1 MTTRVAV
8 IAARVARQG
17 GATPSSS
24 IRACASGRQAWA
36 TDGGLGMSGGQ
47 TWTANGAVASP
58 AARRRTGR
66 QNATT
71 TRALGERGKESRGER
86 MAMKSSKSAT
96 HVSNLNAAAT
106 QELKHWSTTNEAERA
121 ERAATKVF
129 CNRSLNMKRINAI
142 GFDMDYT
149 LAMYKPETFEMMSYS
164 ETKKKLVESYN
175 YPRALLESFEFDPD
189 YMVRGLV
196 VDKKRGNVL
205 KMDRHNYVKVAYH
218 GFTALDTDERLAT
231 YCETSKRQSFDGPEF
246 SALDTLFSMGE
257 AYLFSQL
264 VEAKDSGKHGEFFE
278 RKTFMQMYDE
288 IRAAV
293 DLCHRDGSLKHAVAE
308 NPSKYITKDAD
319 LVPLLKALR
328 ASGKQVFLLTNSLWD
343 YTNVVMNYLI
353 DDNVGDQKN
362 LEWLNLFDVVVTGSA
377 KPGFFANDSAT
388 IFEVDTATGLLHN
401 TDNGA
406 PLTPIGSVSDST
418 HKRALASGL
427 RATGK
432 GPARAYQG
440 GSYTHLHAMLG
451 IEIGSR
457 LLYVGD
463 HIYGDILRAKKE
475 IDWRT
480 MLVVPELAHEIDC
493 LERMKEKPHALRR
506 LRTLRDSLDDQVARH
521 AWLAANAADPKANE
535 EELERARQLSATA
548 RTAHREGMREYH
560 KSFHYVWG
568 QLMKAGSQNSR
579 FAFQVER
586 YACLYT
592 SHVRN
597 LWGYSPE
604 KVFRAPADFSPHDLD
619 TDYDFHDFDAAVLDD
634 PSSMTS

>member
-1 MTTRVAV
+1 MRGARTMTE
-8 IAARVARQG
+8 AR
-17 GATPSSS
+17 
-24 IRACASGRQAWA
+24 
-36 TDGGLGMSGGQ
+36 
-47 TWTANGAVASP
+47 
-58 AARRRTGR
+58 
-66 QNATT
+66 
-71 TRALGERGKESRGER
+71 
-86 MAMKSSKSAT
+86 T
-96 HVSNLNAAAT
+96 HVSNLNAAASA
-106 QELKHWSTTNEAERA
+106 ELKHWSTTNEAERND
-121 ERAATKVF
+121 RAATKVF
-129 CNRSLNMKRINAI
+129 CNRSLNMKRIDAI

-149 LAMYKPETFEMMSYS
+149 LAMYKPETFEMMSYN
-164 ETKKKLVESYN
+164 ETVKKLVGEYG
-175 YPRALLESFEFDPD
+175 YPRALMEKFEFDPN
-189 YMVRGLV
+189 YMVRGLI
-196 VDKKRGNVL
+196 VDKRRGNIL

-218 GFTALDTDERLAT
+218 GFTALDTEERLAT

-246 SALDTLFSMGE
+246 NALDTLFSMGE

-264 VEAKDSGKHGEFFE
+264 VEAKDSGEHAAFFE
-278 RKTFMQMYDE
+278 RKSFIQIFDE
-288 IRAAV
+288 IRASV
-293 DLCHRDGSLKHAVAE
+293 DLCHRDGSLKHAVAAD
-308 NPSKYITKDAD
+308 PGKFISKDD
-319 LVPLLKALR
+319 GLVPLLKAMR

-343 YTNVVMNYLI
+343 YTNVVMNYLV
-353 DDNVGDQKN
+353 DDNVGDAKT
-362 LEWLNLFDVVVTGSA
+362 LEWLGLFDVVITGSA

-406 PLTPIGSVSDST
+406 PLTPIGSVSDVT

-432 GPARAYQG
+432 GPAKVYQG

-451 IEIGSR
+451 IEVGSR

-480 MLVVPELAHEIDC
+480 MLVVPELAHEIEC
-493 LERMKEKPHALRR
+493 LERHREKPHALRS
-506 LRTLRDSLDDQVARH
+506 LRTVRDALDDQVARH
-521 AWLAANAADPKANE
+521 AWLAANANDSSSNE

-560 KSFHYVWG
+560 RGFHYVWG

-619 TDYDFHDFDAAVLDD
+619 TDYDFHDFNAAVLDD
-634 PSSMTS
+634 PSALSMDGEGTA

>member
-1 MTTRVAV
+1 MTE
-8 IAARVARQG
+8 AR
-17 GATPSSS
+17 
-24 IRACASGRQAWA
+24 
-36 TDGGLGMSGGQ
+36 
-47 TWTANGAVASP
+47 
-58 AARRRTGR
+58 
-66 QNATT
+66 
-71 TRALGERGKESRGER
+71 
-86 MAMKSSKSAT
+86 T
-96 HVSNLNAAAT
+96 HVSNLNAAASA
-106 QELKHWSTTNEAERA
+106 ELKHWSTTNEAERND
-121 ERAATKVF
+121 RAATKVF
-129 CNRSLNMKRINAI
+129 CNRSLNMKRIDAI

-149 LAMYKPETFEMMSYS
+149 LAMYKPETFEMMSYN
-164 ETKKKLVESYN
+164 ETVKKLVAEYG
-175 YPRALLESFEFDPD
+175 YPRALMEKFEFDPN
-189 YMVRGLV
+189 YMVRGLI
-196 VDKKRGNVL
+196 VDKRRGNIL

-218 GFTALDTDERLAT
+218 GFTALDTEERLAT

-246 SALDTLFSMGE
+246 NALDTLFSMGE

-264 VEAKDSGKHGEFFE
+264 VEAKDSGEHAAFFE
-278 RKTFMQMYDE
+278 RKSFIQIFDE
-288 IRAAV
+288 IRASV
-293 DLCHRDGSLKHAVAE
+293 DLCHRDGSLKHAVAAD
-308 NPSKYITKDAD
+308 PGKFISKDD
-319 LVPLLKALR
+319 GLVPLLKAMR

-343 YTNVVMNYLI
+343 YTNVVMNYLV
-353 DDNVGDQKN
+353 DDNVGDAKT
-362 LEWLNLFDVVVTGSA
+362 LEWLGLFDVVITGSA

-406 PLTPIGSVSDST
+406 PLTPIGSVSDVT

-432 GPARAYQG
+432 GPAKVYQG

-451 IEIGSR
+451 IEVGSR

-480 MLVVPELAHEIDC
+480 MLVVPELAHEIEC
-493 LERMKEKPHALRR
+493 LERHREKPHALRS
-506 LRTLRDSLDDQVARH
+506 LRTVRDALDDQVARH
-521 AWLAANAADPKANE
+521 AWLAANANDSSSNE

-560 KSFHYVWG
+560 RGFHYVWG

-619 TDYDFHDFDAAVLDD
+619 TDYDFHDFNAAVLDD
-634 PSSMTS
+634 PSALSMDGEGTA

>member
-1 MTTRVAV
+1 MSATTPR
-8 IAARVARQG
+8 G
-17 GATPSSS
+17 
-24 IRACASGRQAWA
+24 
-36 TDGGLGMSGGQ
+36 
-47 TWTANGAVASP
+47 
-58 AARRRTGR
+58 ARRGRGARTMTEAR
-66 QNATT
+66 
-71 TRALGERGKESRGER
+71 
-86 MAMKSSKSAT
+86 T
-96 HVSNLNAAAT
+96 HVSNLNAAASA
-106 QELKHWSTTNEAERA
+106 ELKHWSTTNEAERND
-121 ERAATKVF
+121 RAATKVF
-129 CNRSLNMKRINAI
+129 CNRSLNMKRIDAI

-149 LAMYKPETFEMMSYS
+149 LAMYKPETFEMMSYN
-164 ETKKKLVESYN
+164 ETVKKLVGEYG
-175 YPRALLESFEFDPD
+175 YPRALMEKFEFDPN
-189 YMVRGLV
+189 YMVRGLI
-196 VDKKRGNVL
+196 VDKRRGNIL

-218 GFTALDTDERLAT
+218 GFTALDTEERLAT

-246 SALDTLFSMGE
+246 NALDTLFSMGE

-264 VEAKDSGKHGEFFE
+264 VEAKDSGEHAAFFE
-278 RKTFMQMYDE
+278 RKSFIQIFDE
-288 IRAAV
+288 IRASV
-293 DLCHRDGSLKHAVAE
+293 DLCHRDGSLKHAVAAD
-308 NPSKYITKDAD
+308 PGKFISKDD
-319 LVPLLKALR
+319 GLVPLLKAMR

-343 YTNVVMNYLI
+343 YTNVVMNYLV
-353 DDNVGDQKN
+353 DDNVGDAKT
-362 LEWLNLFDVVVTGSA
+362 LEWLGLFDVVITGSA

-406 PLTPIGSVSDST
+406 PLTPIGSVSDVT

-432 GPARAYQG
+432 GPAKVYQG

-451 IEIGSR
+451 IEVGSR

-480 MLVVPELAHEIDC
+480 MLVVPELAHEIEC
-493 LERMKEKPHALRR
+493 LERHREKPHALRS
-506 LRTLRDSLDDQVARH
+506 LRTVRDALDDQVARH
-521 AWLAANAADPKANE
+521 AWLAANANDSSSNE

-560 KSFHYVWG
+560 RGFHYVWG

-619 TDYDFHDFDAAVLDD
+619 TDYDFHDFNAAVLDD
-634 PSSMTS
+634 PSALSMDGEGTA

>member
-1 MTTRVAV
+1 MTE
-8 IAARVARQG
+8 AR
-17 GATPSSS
+17 
-24 IRACASGRQAWA
+24 
-36 TDGGLGMSGGQ
+36 
-47 TWTANGAVASP
+47 
-58 AARRRTGR
+58 
-66 QNATT
+66 
-71 TRALGERGKESRGER
+71 
-86 MAMKSSKSAT
+86 T
-96 HVSNLNAAAT
+96 HVSNLNAAASA
-106 QELKHWSTTNEAERA
+106 ELKHWSTTNEAERND
-121 ERAATKVF
+121 RAATKVF
-129 CNRSLNMKRINAI
+129 CNRSLNMKRIDAI

-149 LAMYKPETFEMMSYS
+149 LAMYKPETFEMMSYN
-164 ETKKKLVESYN
+164 ETVKKLVGEYG
-175 YPRALLESFEFDPD
+175 YPRALMEKFEFDPN
-189 YMVRGLV
+189 YMVRGLI
-196 VDKKRGNVL
+196 VDKRRGNIL

-218 GFTALDTDERLAT
+218 GFTALDTEERLAT

-246 SALDTLFSMGE
+246 NALDTLFSMGE

-264 VEAKDSGKHGEFFE
+264 VEAKDSGEHAAFFE
-278 RKTFMQMYDE
+278 RKSFIQIFDE
-288 IRAAV
+288 IRASV
-293 DLCHRDGSLKHAVAE
+293 DLCHRDGSLKHAVAAD
-308 NPSKYITKDAD
+308 PGKFISKGDG
-319 LVPLLKALR
+319 LVPLLKAMR

-343 YTNVVMNYLI
+343 YTNVVMNYLV
-353 DDNVGDQKN
+353 DDNVGDAKT
-362 LEWLNLFDVVVTGSA
+362 LEWLGLFDVVI
-377 KPGFFANDSAT
+377 NDSAT

-406 PLTPIGSVSDST
+406 PLTPIGSVSDVT

-432 GPARAYQG
+432 GPAKVYQG

-451 IEIGSR
+451 IEVGSR

-480 MLVVPELAHEIDC
+480 MLVVPELAHEIEC
-493 LERMKEKPHALRR
+493 LERHREKPHALRS
-506 LRTLRDSLDDQVARH
+506 LRTVRDALDDQVARH
-521 AWLAANAADPKANE
+521 AWLAANANDSSSNE

-560 KSFHYVWG
+560 RGFHYVWG

-619 TDYDFHDFDAAVLDD
+619 TDYDFHDFNAAVLDD
-634 PSSMTS
+634 PSALSMDGEGTA

>member
-1 MTTRVAV
+1 VSAV
-8 IAARVARQG
+8 GARRAARGAR
-17 GATPSSS
+17 T
-24 IRACASGRQAWA
+24 
-36 TDGGLGMSGGQ
+36 
-47 TWTANGAVASP
+47 
-58 AARRRTGR
+58 
-66 QNATT
+66 
-71 TRALGERGKESRGER
+71 
-86 MAMKSSKSAT
+86 MAEAQT

-106 QELKHWSTTNEAERA
+106 AELKHWSTTNEAERND
-121 ERAATKVF
+121 RAATKVF
-129 CNRSLNMKRINAI
+129 CNRSLNMKRIDAI

-149 LAMYKPETFEMMSYS
+149 LAMYKPETFEMMSYN
-164 ETKKKLVESYN
+164 ETVKKLVAEYG
-175 YPRALLESFEFDPD
+175 YPRALMEKFEFDPN

-196 VDKKRGNVL
+196 VDKKRGNIL

-218 GFTALDTDERLAT
+218 GFTALDTEERLAT

-264 VEAKDSGKHGEFFE
+264 VDAKDSGEHGAFFE
-278 RKTFMQMYDE
+278 RKSFMQIYDE

-293 DLCHRDGSLKHAVAE
+293 DLCHRDGSLKHAVAAD
-308 NPSKYITKDAD
+308 PGQFISKDD
-319 LVPLLKALR
+319 GLVPLLKAMR

-343 YTNVVMNYLI
+343 YTNVVMNYLVDGNI
-353 DDNVGDQKN
+353 GDAKT
-362 LEWLNLFDVVVTGSA
+362 LEWLSLFDVVITGSA

-406 PLTPIGSVSDST
+406 PLTPIGSVSDVT

-432 GPARAYQG
+432 GPAKVYQG

-451 IEIGSR
+451 IEVGSR

-480 MLVVPELAHEIDC
+480 MLVVPELAHEIEC
-493 LERMKEKPHALRR
+493 LEKHKEKPHALRR
-506 LRTLRDSLDDQVARH
+506 LRTVRDALDDQVARH
-521 AWLAANAADPKANE
+521 AWLAANADDPSSNE

-560 KSFHYVWG
+560 RGFHYVWG

-604 KVFRAPADFSPHDLD
+604 KVFRASADFSPHDLD
-619 TDYDFHDFDAAVLDD
+619 TDYDFHDFDAGLLD
-634 PSSMTS
+634 TTEIA

>member
-1 MTTRVAV
+1 MSAV
-8 IAARVARQG
+8 G
-17 GATPSSS
+17 
-24 IRACASGRQAWA
+24 
-36 TDGGLGMSGGQ
+36 
-47 TWTANGAVASP
+47 
-58 AARRRTGR
+58 ARRARGART
-66 QNATT
+66 
-71 TRALGERGKESRGER
+71 
-86 MAMKSSKSAT
+86 MAEAQT

-106 QELKHWSTTNEAERA
+106 AELKHWSTTNEAERND
-121 ERAATKVF
+121 RAATKVF
-129 CNRSLNMKRINAI
+129 CNRSLNMKRIDAI

-149 LAMYKPETFEMMSYS
+149 LAMYKPETFEMMSYN
-164 ETKKKLVESYN
+164 ETVKKLVAEYG
-175 YPRALLESFEFDPD
+175 YPRALMEKFEFDPN

-196 VDKKRGNVL
+196 VDKKRGNIL

-218 GFTALDTDERLAT
+218 GFTALDTEERLAT

-264 VEAKDSGKHGEFFE
+264 VDAKDSGEHGAFFE
-278 RKTFMQMYDE
+278 RKSFIQIYDE

-293 DLCHRDGSLKHAVAE
+293 DLCHRDGSLKHAVAAD
-308 NPSKYITKDAD
+308 PGKFISKDD
-319 LVPLLKALR
+319 GLVPLLKAMR

-343 YTNVVMNYLI
+343 YTNVVMNYLVDGNI
-353 DDNVGDQKN
+353 GDAKT
-362 LEWLNLFDVVVTGSA
+362 LEWLSLFDVVITGSA

-406 PLTPIGSVSDST
+406 PLTPIGSVSDVT

-427 RATGK
+427 RATGE
-432 GPARAYQG
+432 GPAKVYQG

-451 IEIGSR
+451 IEVGSR

-480 MLVVPELAHEIDC
+480 MLVVPELAHEIEC
-493 LERMKEKPHALRR
+493 LEKHKEKPHALRR
-506 LRTLRDSLDDQVARH
+506 LRTVRDALDDQVARH
-521 AWLAANAADPKANE
+521 AWLAANADDPSSNE

-560 KSFHYVWG
+560 RGFHYVWG

-604 KVFRAPADFSPHDLD
+604 KVFRASADFSPHDLD
-619 TDYDFHDFDAAVLDD
+619 TDYDFHDFDAGLLDTTD
-634 PSSMTS
+634 TA

>member
-1 MTTRVAV
+1 MSATTPR
-8 IAARVARQG
+8 G
-17 GATPSSS
+17 
-24 IRACASGRQAWA
+24 
-36 TDGGLGMSGGQ
+36 
-47 TWTANGAVASP
+47 
-58 AARRRTGR
+58 ARRGRGARTMTEAR
-66 QNATT
+66 
-71 TRALGERGKESRGER
+71 
-86 MAMKSSKSAT
+86 T
-96 HVSNLNAAAT
+96 HVSNLNAAASA
-106 QELKHWSTTNEAERA
+106 ELKHWSTTNEAERND
-121 ERAATKVF
+121 RAATKVF
-129 CNRSLNMKRINAI
+129 CNRSLNMKRIDAI

-149 LAMYKPETFEMMSYS
+149 LAMYKPETFEMMSYN
-164 ETKKKLVESYN
+164 ETVKKLVAEYG
-175 YPRALLESFEFDPD
+175 YPRALMEKFEFDPN
-189 YMVRGLV
+189 YMVRGLI
-196 VDKKRGNVL
+196 VDKRRGNIL

-218 GFTALDTDERLAT
+218 GFTALDTEERLAT

-246 SALDTLFSMGE
+246 NALDTLFSMGE

-264 VEAKDSGKHGEFFE
+264 VEAKDSGEHAAFFE
-278 RKTFMQMYDE
+278 RKSFIQIFDE
-288 IRAAV
+288 IRASV
-293 DLCHRDGSLKHAVAE
+293 DLCHRDGSLKHAVAAD
-308 NPSKYITKDAD
+308 PGKFISKDD
-319 LVPLLKALR
+319 GLVPLLKAMR

-343 YTNVVMNYLI
+343 YTNVVMNYLV
-353 DDNVGDQKN
+353 DDNVGDAKT
-362 LEWLNLFDVVVTGSA
+362 LEWLGLFDVVITGSA

-406 PLTPIGSVSDST
+406 PLTPIGSVSDVT

-432 GPARAYQG
+432 GPAKVYQG

-451 IEIGSR
+451 IEVGSR

-480 MLVVPELAHEIDC
+480 MLVVPELAHEIEC
-493 LERMKEKPHALRR
+493 LERHREKPHALRS
-506 LRTLRDSLDDQVARH
+506 LRTVRDALDDQVARH
-521 AWLAANAADPKANE
+521 AWLAANANDSSSNE

-560 KSFHYVWG
+560 RGFHYVWG

-619 TDYDFHDFDAAVLDD
+619 TDYDFHDFNAAVLDD
-634 PSSMTS
+634 PSALSMDGEGTA

>member
-1 MTTRVAV
+1 
-8 IAARVARQG
+8 
-17 GATPSSS
+17 
-24 IRACASGRQAWA
+24 
-36 TDGGLGMSGGQ
+36 
-47 TWTANGAVASP
+47 
-58 AARRRTGR
+58 
-66 QNATT
+66 
-71 TRALGERGKESRGER
+71 

-264 VEAKDSGKHGEFFE
+264 VEAKDSGKYGEFFE

-308 NPSKYITKDAD
+308 NPEQVHHEGRRLGSFAKGF
-319 LVPLLKALR
+319 
-328 ASGKQVFLLTNSLWD
+328 ASERETSVFAYELS
-343 YTNVVMNYLI
+343 
-353 DDNVGDQKN
+353 VG
-362 LEWLNLFDVVVTGSA
+362 L
-377 KPGFFANDSAT
+377 
-388 IFEVDTATGLLHN
+388 
-401 TDNGA
+401 
-406 PLTPIGSVSDST
+406 
-418 HKRALASGL
+418 HKRRHELSH
-427 RATGK
+427 R
-432 GPARAYQG
+432 RQ
-440 GSYTHLHAMLG
+440 
-451 IEIGSR
+451 R
-457 LLYVGD
+457 
-463 HIYGDILRAKKE
+463 
-475 IDWRT
+475 WR
-480 MLVVPELAHEIDC
+480 
-493 LERMKEKPHALRR
+493 
-506 LRTLRDSLDDQVARH
+506 
-521 AWLAANAADPKANE
+521 
-535 EELERARQLSATA
+535 
-548 RTAHREGMREYH
+548 
-560 KSFHYVWG
+560 
-568 QLMKAGSQNSR
+568 
-579 FAFQVER
+579 
-586 YACLYT
+586 
-592 SHVRN
+592 
-597 LWGYSPE
+597 PE
-604 KVFRAPADFSPHDLD
+604 KTSNGSTCL
-619 TDYDFHDFDAAVLDD
+619 T
-634 PSSMTS
+634 SS

>member
-1 MTTRVAV
+1 MTE
-8 IAARVARQG
+8 AR
-17 GATPSSS
+17 
-24 IRACASGRQAWA
+24 
-36 TDGGLGMSGGQ
+36 
-47 TWTANGAVASP
+47 
-58 AARRRTGR
+58 
-66 QNATT
+66 
-71 TRALGERGKESRGER
+71 
-86 MAMKSSKSAT
+86 T
-96 HVSNLNAAAT
+96 HVSNLNAAASA
-106 QELKHWSTTNEAERA
+106 ELKHWSTTNEAERND
-121 ERAATKVF
+121 RAATKVF
-129 CNRSLNMKRINAI
+129 CNRSLNMKRIDAI

-149 LAMYKPETFEMMSYS
+149 LAMYKPETFEMMSYN
-164 ETKKKLVESYN
+164 ETVKKLVGEYG
-175 YPRALLESFEFDPD
+175 YPRALMEKFESDPN
-189 YMVRGLV
+189 YMVRGLI
-196 VDKKRGNVL
+196 VDKRRGNIL

-218 GFTALDTDERLAT
+218 GFTALDTEERLAT

-246 SALDTLFSMGE
+246 NALDTLFSMGE

-264 VEAKDSGKHGEFFE
+264 VEAKDSGAHTAFFE
-278 RKTFMQMYDE
+278 RKSFIQIFDE
-288 IRAAV
+288 IRASV
-293 DLCHRDGSLKHAVAE
+293 DLCHRDGSLNHAVAAD
-308 NPSKYITKDAD
+308 PGKFISKDD
-319 LVPLLKALR
+319 GLVPLLKAMR

-343 YTNVVMNYLI
+343 YTNVVMNYLV
-353 DDNVGDQKN
+353 DDNVGDAKT
-362 LEWLNLFDVVVTGSA
+362 LEWLGLFDVVITGSV

-406 PLTPIGSVSDST
+406 PSTPIGSVSDVT

-432 GPARAYQG
+432 GPAKVYQG

-451 IEIGSR
+451 IEVGSR

-480 MLVVPELAHEIDC
+480 MLVVPELAHEIEC
-493 LERMKEKPHALRR
+493 LERHREKPHALRS
-506 LRTLRDSLDDQVARH
+506 LRTVRDALDDQVARH
-521 AWLAANAADPKANE
+521 AWLAANANDSSSNE

-560 KSFHYVWG
+560 RGFHYVWG

-619 TDYDFHDFDAAVLDD
+619 TDYDFHDFNAAVLDD
-634 PSSMTS
+634 PSALSMDGEGTA

>member
-1 MTTRVAV
+1 M
-8 IAARVARQG
+8 
-17 GATPSSS
+17 
-24 IRACASGRQAWA
+24 
-36 TDGGLGMSGGQ
+36 
-47 TWTANGAVASP
+47 
-58 AARRRTGR
+58 
-66 QNATT
+66 
-71 TRALGERGKESRGER
+71 
-86 MAMKSSKSAT
+86 
-96 HVSNLNAAAT
+96 
-106 QELKHWSTTNEAERA
+106 
-121 ERAATKVF
+121 
-129 CNRSLNMKRINAI
+129 NMKRIDAI

-149 LAMYKPETFEMMSYS
+149 LAMYKPETFEMMSYN
-164 ETKKKLVESYN
+164 ETVKKLVGEYG
-175 YPRALLESFEFDPD
+175 YPRALMEKFEFDPN
-189 YMVRGLV
+189 YMVRGLI
-196 VDKKRGNVL
+196 VDKRRGNIL

-218 GFTALDTDERLAT
+218 GFTALDTEERLAT

-246 SALDTLFSMGE
+246 NALDTLFSMGE

-264 VEAKDSGKHGEFFE
+264 VEAKDSGEYAAFFE
-278 RKTFMQMYDE
+278 RKSFIQIFDE
-288 IRAAV
+288 IRASV
-293 DLCHRDGSLKHAVAE
+293 DLCHRDGSLKHAVAAD
-308 NPSKYITKDAD
+308 PGKFISKDD
-319 LVPLLKALR
+319 GLVPLLKAMR

-343 YTNVVMNYLI
+343 YTNVVMNYLV
-353 DDNVGDQKN
+353 DDNVGDAKT
-362 LEWLNLFDVVVTGSA
+362 LEWLGLFDVVITGSA

-406 PLTPIGSVSDST
+406 PLTPIGSVSDVT

-432 GPARAYQG
+432 GPAKVYQG

-451 IEIGSR
+451 IEVGSR

-480 MLVVPELAHEIDC
+480 MLVVPELAHEIEC
-493 LERMKEKPHALRR
+493 LERHREKPHALRS
-506 LRTLRDSLDDQVARH
+506 LRTVRDALDDQVARH
-521 AWLAANAADPKANE
+521 AWLAANANDSSSNE

-560 KSFHYVWG
+560 RGFHYVWG

-619 TDYDFHDFDAAVLDD
+619 TDYDFHDFNAAVLDD
-634 PSSMTS
+634 PSALSMDGEGTA

>member
-1 MTTRVAV
+1 MSAV
-8 IAARVARQG
+8 S
-17 GATPSSS
+17 ATP
-24 IRACASGRQAWA
+24 RG
-36 TDGGLGMSGGQ
+36 
-47 TWTANGAVASP
+47 
-58 AARRRTGR
+58 ARRGRGARTMTEAR
-66 QNATT
+66 
-71 TRALGERGKESRGER
+71 
-86 MAMKSSKSAT
+86 T
-96 HVSNLNAAAT
+96 HVSNLNAAASA
-106 QELKHWSTTNEAERA
+106 ELKHWSTTNEAERND
-121 ERAATKVF
+121 RAATKVF
-129 CNRSLNMKRINAI
+129 CNRSLNMKRIDAI

-149 LAMYKPETFEMMSYS
+149 LAMYKPETFEMMSYN
-164 ETKKKLVESYN
+164 ETVKKLVGEYG
-175 YPRALLESFEFDPD
+175 YPRALMEKFEFDPN
-189 YMVRGLV
+189 YMVRGLI
-196 VDKKRGNVL
+196 VDKRRGNIL

-218 GFTALDTDERLAT
+218 GFTALDTEERLAT

-246 SALDTLFSMGE
+246 NALDTLFSMGE

-264 VEAKDSGKHGEFFE
+264 VEAKDSGEHAAFFE
-278 RKTFMQMYDE
+278 RKSFIQIFDE
-288 IRAAV
+288 IRASV

-308 NPSKYITKDAD
+308 DPGKFISKDD
-319 LVPLLKALR
+319 GLVPLLKAMR

-343 YTNVVMNYLI
+343 YTNVVMNYLV
-353 DDNVGDQKN
+353 DDNVGDAKT
-362 LEWLNLFDVVVTGSA
+362 LEWLGLFDVVITGSA

-406 PLTPIGSVSDST
+406 PLTPIGSVSDAT

-432 GPARAYQG
+432 GPAKVYQG

-451 IEIGSR
+451 IEVGSR

-480 MLVVPELAHEIDC
+480 MLVVPELAHEIEC
-493 LERMKEKPHALRR
+493 LERHREKPHALRS
-506 LRTLRDSLDDQVARH
+506 LRTVRDALDDQVARH
-521 AWLAANAADPKANE
+521 AWLAANANDSSSNE

-560 KSFHYVWG
+560 RGFHYVWG

-597 LWGYSPE
+597 LWGYSPG
-604 KVFRAPADFSPHDLD
+604 KGFRAPADFSPHDLD
-619 TDYDFHDFDAAVLDD
+619 TDYDFHDFNAAVLDD
-634 PSSMTS
+634 PSALSMDGEGTA

>member
-1 MTTRVAV
+1 VGV
-8 IAARVARQG
+8 PPPQG
-17 GATPSSS
+17 
-24 IRACASGRQAWA
+24 
-36 TDGGLGMSGGQ
+36 
-47 TWTANGAVASP
+47 
-58 AARRRTGR
+58 ARRARGARTMVEA
-66 QNATT
+66 Q
-71 TRALGERGKESRGER
+71 
-86 MAMKSSKSAT
+86 T

-106 QELKHWSTTNEAERA
+106 AELKHWSTTNEAERND
-121 ERAATKVF
+121 RAATKVF
-129 CNRSLNMKRINAI
+129 CNRSLNMKRIDAI

-149 LAMYKPETFEMMSYS
+149 LAMYKPETFELMSYN
-164 ETKKKLVESYN
+164 ETVKKLVAEYG
-175 YPRALLESFEFDPD
+175 YPRALMEKFEFDPN

-196 VDKKRGNVL
+196 VDKKRGNIL

-218 GFTALDTDERLAT
+218 GFTALDTEERLAM

-264 VEAKDSGKHGEFFE
+264 VDAKDSGEHGTFFE
-278 RKTFMQMYDE
+278 RKSFIQIYDE

-293 DLCHRDGSLKHAVAE
+293 DLCHRDGSLKHAVAAD
-308 NPSKYITKDAD
+308 PGQFISKDD
-319 LVPLLKALR
+319 GLVPLLKAMR

-353 DDNVGDQKN
+353 DGNIGDAKT
-362 LEWLNLFDVVVTGSA
+362 LEWLSLFDVVITGSA

-388 IFEVDTATGLLHN
+388 IFEVDTVTGLLHN

-406 PLTPIGSVSDST
+406 PLTPIGSVSDVT

-427 RATGK
+427 RATGQ
-432 GPARAYQG
+432 GPAKVYQG

-451 IEIGSR
+451 IEVGSR

-480 MLVVPELAHEIDC
+480 MLVVPELAHEIEC
-493 LERMKEKPHALRR
+493 LEKHKEKPHALRR
-506 LRTLRDSLDDQVARH
+506 LRTVRDALDDQVARH
-521 AWLAANAADPKANE
+521 AWLAANADDPSSNE

-560 KSFHYVWG
+560 RGFHYVWG

-604 KVFRAPADFSPHDLD
+604 KVFRASADFSPHDLD
-619 TDYDFHDFDAAVLDD
+619 TDYDFHDFDAGLLD
-634 PSSMTS
+634 TTEIA

>member
-1 MTTRVAV
+1 MSATTPR
-8 IAARVARQG
+8 G
-17 GATPSSS
+17 
-24 IRACASGRQAWA
+24 
-36 TDGGLGMSGGQ
+36 
-47 TWTANGAVASP
+47 
-58 AARRRTGR
+58 ARRGRGARTMTEAR
-66 QNATT
+66 
-71 TRALGERGKESRGER
+71 
-86 MAMKSSKSAT
+86 T
-96 HVSNLNAAAT
+96 HVSNLNAAASA
-106 QELKHWSTTNEAERA
+106 ELKHWSTTNEAERND
-121 ERAATKVF
+121 RAATKVF
-129 CNRSLNMKRINAI
+129 CNRSLNMKRIDAI

-149 LAMYKPETFEMMSYS
+149 LAMYKPETFEMMSYN
-164 ETKKKLVESYN
+164 ETVKKLVAEYG
-175 YPRALLESFEFDPD
+175 YPRALMEKFEFDPN
-189 YMVRGLV
+189 YMVRGLI
-196 VDKKRGNVL
+196 VDKRRGNIL

-218 GFTALDTDERLAT
+218 GFTALDTEERLAT

-246 SALDTLFSMGE
+246 NALDTLFSMGE

-264 VEAKDSGKHGEFFE
+264 VEAKDSGEHAAFFE
-278 RKTFMQMYDE
+278 RKSFIQIFDE
-288 IRAAV
+288 IRASV
-293 DLCHRDGSLKHAVAE
+293 DLCHRDGSLKHAVAAD
-308 NPSKYITKDAD
+308 PGKFISKDD
-319 LVPLLKALR
+319 GLVPLLKAMR

-343 YTNVVMNYLI
+343 YTNVVMNYLV
-353 DDNVGDQKN
+353 DDNVGDAKT
-362 LEWLNLFDVVVTGSA
+362 LEWLGLFDVVITGSA

-406 PLTPIGSVSDST
+406 PLTPIGSVSDVT

-432 GPARAYQG
+432 GPAKVYQG

-451 IEIGSR
+451 IEVGSR

-480 MLVVPELAHEIDC
+480 MLVVPELAHEIEC
-493 LERMKEKPHALRR
+493 LERHREKPHALRS
-506 LRTLRDSLDDQVARH
+506 LRTVRDALDDQVARH
-521 AWLAANAADPKANE
+521 AWLAANANDSSSNE

-560 KSFHYVWG
+560 RGFHYVWG

-619 TDYDFHDFDAAVLDD
+619 TDYDFHDFNAAVLDD
-634 PSSMTS
+634 PSSLSMDGEGTA

>member
-1 MTTRVAV
+1 
-8 IAARVARQG
+8 
-17 GATPSSS
+17 
-24 IRACASGRQAWA
+24 
-36 TDGGLGMSGGQ
+36 
-47 TWTANGAVASP
+47 
-58 AARRRTGR
+58 
-66 QNATT
+66 
-71 TRALGERGKESRGER
+71 
-86 MAMKSSKSAT
+86 
-96 HVSNLNAAAT
+96 
-106 QELKHWSTTNEAERA
+106 
-121 ERAATKVF
+121 
-129 CNRSLNMKRINAI
+129 MKRIDAI

-149 LAMYKPETFEMMSYS
+149 LAMYKPETFEMMSYN
-164 ETKKKLVESYN
+164 ETVKKLVAEYG
-175 YPRALLESFEFDPD
+175 YPRALMEKFEFDPN
-189 YMVRGLV
+189 YMVRGLI
-196 VDKKRGNVL
+196 VDKRRGNIL

-218 GFTALDTDERLAT
+218 GFTALDTEERLAT

-246 SALDTLFSMGE
+246 NALDTLFSMGE

-264 VEAKDSGKHGEFFE
+264 VEAKDSGEHAAFFE
-278 RKTFMQMYDE
+278 RKSFIQIFDE
-288 IRAAV
+288 IRASV
-293 DLCHRDGSLKHAVAE
+293 DLCHRDGSLKHAVAAD
-308 NPSKYITKDAD
+308 PGKFISKDD
-319 LVPLLKALR
+319 GLVPLLKAMR

-343 YTNVVMNYLI
+343 YTNVVMNYLV
-353 DDNVGDQKN
+353 DDNVGDAKT
-362 LEWLNLFDVVVTGSA
+362 LEWLGLFDVVITGSA

-406 PLTPIGSVSDST
+406 PLTPIGSVSDVT

-432 GPARAYQG
+432 GPAKVYQG

-451 IEIGSR
+451 IEVGSR

-480 MLVVPELAHEIDC
+480 MLVVPELAHEIEC
-493 LERMKEKPHALRR
+493 LERHREKPHALRS
-506 LRTLRDSLDDQVARH
+506 LRTVRDALDDQVARH
-521 AWLAANAADPKANE
+521 AWLAANANDSSSNE

-560 KSFHYVWG
+560 RGFHYVWG

-619 TDYDFHDFDAAVLDD
+619 TDYDFHDFNAAVLDD
-634 PSSMTS
+634 PSSLSMDGEGTAPL